1 MQDDFFAA
9 GRPFQHRLAQEL
21 SHGQPLIRLP
31 AILLFTY
38 RAYLPSFRNNCTA
51 DNTSI
56 IHYDS
61 SSFGIQPASRI
72 FLSMSRRPFCVH
84 FITMRTLSTPSHLRT

>member
-9 GRPFQHRLAQEL
+9 GRPFQHRLAQEI
-21 SHGQPLIRLP
+21 SHDLF
-31 AILLFTY
+31 ILQLTAMFLFTG
-38 RAYLPSFRNNCTA
+38 RTHLPSFRNDGTA

-72 FLSMSRRPFCVH
+72 FLSINRRPFCVH
-84 FITMRTLSTPSHLRT
+84 FITMRTLSTPSHFRT